1 MSLIAGE
8 IAQGNLLSDMPEE
21 RVLELEDLRHS
32 FLQMTGS
39 LREIIAKVIGTAESV
54 AIAADTL
61 AAAATEMEKVTETTA
76 IEVQGVASGSKEQ
89 AEMARNILAN
99 IERMLNN
106 VEETNTAA
114 DTVGKT
120 SIQMVNVSK
129 QNIGEIIQA
138 ADSMNNAQQ
147 TVEKIAERIYSLDE
161 MTKKIGEI
169 NAVITGLA
177 GQTNLLAL
185 NAAIEAAR
193 AGMQGKGFAVV
204 ADEVRKLAEQSEA
217 AASEIS
223 KIVSAVQKETGA
235 VVAEMERGSKE
246 VIEGVAKVNQSIA
259 QFDNICQAIEK
270 MRSDNKK
277 VLTLAKQQKDNSVD
291 TENRMQAII
300 SFTRKNVASI
310 EEVAAASQ
318 EQAATTEEI
327 GNSAV
332 KLAELAGVL
341 RENVRRFKV

>member
-1 MSLIAGE
+1 
-8 IAQGNLLSDMPEE
+8 
-21 RVLELEDLRHS
+21 
-32 FLQMTGS
+32 
-39 LREIIAKVIGTAESV
+39 
-54 AIAADTL
+54 
-61 AAAATEMEKVTETTA
+61 
-76 IEVQGVASGSKEQ
+76 
-89 AEMARNILAN
+89 
-99 IERMLNN
+99 
-106 VEETNTAA
+106 
-114 DTVGKT
+114 
-120 SIQMVNVSK
+120 
-129 QNIGEIIQA
+129 
-138 ADSMNNAQQ
+138 
-147 TVEKIAERIYSLDE
+147 
-161 MTKKIGEI
+161 
-169 NAVITGLA
+169 
-177 GQTNLLAL
+177 
-185 NAAIEAAR
+185 
-193 AGMQGKGFAVV
+193 MQGKGFAVV